1 MNVKYILINLFATP
15 KMNEPVRLSKDDNKK
30 RQLGILCILMNLI
43 INLRELIY
51 QYIER
56 NFYSIIIALAFI
68 IFIISI
74 FQLTGLSAVESGLKY
89 NHFGDMI

>member
-15 KMNEPVRLSKDDNKK
+15 KRNEPVRLGKEDNKK
-30 RQLGILCILMNLI
+30 KQLGILVNLMNLI

-51 QYIER
+51 QYVER
-56 NFYSIIIALAFI
+56 NFYNIALAIALI
-68 IFIISI
+68 IFVISI
-74 FQLTGLSAVESGLKY
+74 FHLTGLSAVESGLKY